1 MRSSAWRHY
10 HYGHREVTEWT
21 QICANINRSSRQLS
35 DIMIWTDAWIDIEIK
50 SELTVTEN
58 TKCERIGS
66 RYTMNFAAHTKSRY
80 HVGFNINYLSNSSVR
95 NKLPALPQFFSSNFV
110 SCLWSWTRCQLWLG
124 KPQGKQGKDH
134 IQWSWSQAP
143 ETDTLLVRSKSCKSQ
158 SLCK

>member
-1 MRSSAWRHY
+1 MRSSAWRHD

-21 QICANINRSSRQLS
+21 QICANIHRSSVWYHDLNWRVNRHQDYKRAYS
-35 DIMIWTDAWIDIEIK
+35 HWKYKMWEDR
-50 SELTVTEN
+50 V
-58 TKCERIGS
+58 RIF
-66 RYTMNFAAHTKSRY
+66 TMNFAAHTKSRY

-143 ETDTLLVRSKSCKSQ
+143 ETDKLLVRSKSCKSQ
-158 SLCK
+158 GLCK